1 VAVTGE
7 FLIDVET
14 GAVSRAELSMVVRDD
29 SRRSATP
36 ELDARIGVEFR
47 RHDAWG
53 QLVPGTMTERYLLQS
68 GEENTARAEYAN
80 YRRFRV
86 ETSDD
91 VSPK

>member
-1 VAVTGE
+1 
-7 FLIDVET
+7 
-14 GAVSRAELSMVVRDD
+14 
-29 SRRSATP
+29 
-36 ELDARIGVEFR
+36 
-47 RHDAWG
+47 
-53 QLVPGTMTERYLLQS
+53 MTERYLLQS